1 MEPEVARYV
10 IGGLAAAV
18 LSLAGVVY
26 KLLLDSIADLKTEN
40 RELKGQNVTMAES
53 NIKTVTVLQ
62 AMVEDYRARDA
73 NPISTRTARTP

>member
-26 KLLLDSIADLKTEN
+26 KLLLASIADLKTEN
-40 RELKGQNVTMAES
+40 RELKGQNLTMVES
-53 NIKTVTVLQ
+53 NIKTVSVLQ
-62 AMVEDYRARDA
+62 AMVEAYQDRDA
-73 NPISTRTARTP
+73 SQTSTRTAQTL